1 MKNLIIICSVLLFLS
16 CNNEPTLQRYFVDN
30 ADNKKFTAVD
40 ITPSILNANKI
51 ALTDSQKEALKS
63 FEKVNVLVFKS
74 DSLNVKSYT
83 NEITNLETILKKETY
98 QELMKMGSNSTGVT
112 MYFTGKDDAIDE
124 LIVFAK
130 NKNKGFAVARVLGD
144 NMNPATA
151 MNLLSIIQQSKMDTN
166 VFKPLQEIMK

>member
-1 MKNLIIICSVLLFLS
+1 MKNLFLVCCVLLFLS

-30 ADNKKFTAVD
+30 ADNKLFTAVD
-40 ITPSILNANKI
+40 ISPSILNTNKI

-74 DSLNVKSYT
+74 DSLNAKAYT
-83 NEITNLETILKKETY
+83 HEITNLETILKKETY

-130 NKNKGFAVARVLGD
+130 NKDKGFAVARVLGD
-144 NMNPATA
+144 NMSPTTA

-166 VFKPLQEIMK
+166 VFKPLQEIMN